1 MWIFQRRK
9 RILSDTLLS
18 YDMLQSIANNPEIN
32 LTEEELGVLLRSLV
46 MYSDMNYNH
55 FLTNEA
61 YEAAQSVIGKIEE
74 AI

>member
-1 MWIFQRRK
+1 MSELK
-9 RILSDTLLS
+9 L
-18 YDMLQSIANNPEIN
+18 N